1 MSTDDHGS
9 AHGEYGA
16 GLVISLYN
24 DDLLTKTLKQ
34 LLECCWITAPLGMK
48 WLLEIL
54 NVTVYIGNEL
64 RIRAMPLFGNHAA
77 LVTTPQIARPVAAV

>member
-1 MSTDDHGS
+1 VSTDDHGS

-16 GLVISLYN
+16 SVIMSLY
-24 DDLLTKTLKQ
+24 DDDSLTKTLKQ
-34 LLECCWITAPLGMK
+34 LLECCWLTAPLGMK

-64 RIRAMPLFGNHAA
+64 RIRARPFFGNHAA
-77 LVTTPQIARPVAAV
+77 LVTTTQIT